1 MTDSLEKYLKLNEQL
16 DSKSEQILAAADS
29 YLQHEVSI
37 HDQQDHIPK
46 LAEDFDELEKKIEKS
61 VKINDAKEKSIKKPA
76 LTPKSQAMV
85 DHRLPETVKLLPAA
99 NQNRLLQARIN
110 VLDTE
115 LQKQLEKNAKV
126 NAMYLTTS
134 EKLKQLEVS
143 SLAHERQLTSL
154 KIQNEKFKQT
164 IEDQKTKMISLQNEK
179 INSDKELTKIMREDK
194 QKSSK
199 VAQYET
205 RLNRAVEEMEKMKS
219 ELQKTKKN
227 QRDDLIKDGARNQ
240 DLLQENR
247 HLARQVDDLKNC
259 VKKQFK
265 LIDVLKSQKMHLEA
279 ARSLQF
285 TESEW
290 RKIMESNIDES
301 KSFF

>member
-279 ARSLQF
+279 ARSLVNF
-285 TESEW
+285 
-290 RKIMESNIDES
+290 
-301 KSFF
+301 